1 MNNIIK
7 SMIGAARL
15 DAQTYERVEA
25 DPSTTVAAVLVV
37 LVASVAA
44 SIGIGAT
51 DPGGVLGVTLGAMAT
66 WMVWVV
72 LTYVIG
78 TRILPESQTHATIGE
93 VLRTTGFSATPGIL
107 RIFGFLPA
115 IGSAIFFIVTIW
127 MLFAFVIAVRQAL
140 DYAGSLR
147 ALLVCILGWL
157 IHGVLFF
164 AFVVTAI

>member
-1 MNNIIK
+1 MNNMIK

-15 DAQTYERVEA
+15 DSQTYERVEA
-25 DPSTTVAAVLVV
+25 DPGTTLGAVCVV
-37 LVASVAA
+37 VVASAAA

-51 DPGGVLGVTLGAMAT
+51 DLGSIIGVTLGAMAT
-66 WMVWVV
+66 WMVWVA

-93 VLRTTGFSATPGIL
+93 VLRTTGFSASPGIL

-115 IGSAIFFIVTIW
+115 VGWAIFFAVTIW
-127 MLFAFVIAVRQAL
+127 MLFAFVVAVRQAL
-140 DYAGSLR
+140 DYAGSPR
-147 ALLVCILGWL
+147 ALLVCLLGWL
-157 IHGVLFF
+157 IHGILFF

>member
-1 MNNIIK
+1 MNNLIK

-25 DPSTTVAAVLVV
+25 DPRTTAAAVFVV

-51 DPGGVLGVTLGAMAT
+51 DLGGLLGVTLGARAT
-66 WMVWVV
+66 WMVWAG

-78 TRILPESQTHATIGE
+78 TRIFPESQTHATIGE
-93 VLRTTGFSATPGIL
+93 VLRATGFSASPGIF
-107 RIFGFLPA
+107 RIFGFLPVV
-115 IGSAIFFIVTIW
+115 GWAIFFGVTIW
-127 MLFAFVIAVRQAL
+127 MRFAFVVAVRQAL
-140 DYAGSLR
+140 DYAGSSC
-147 ALLVCILGWL
+147 ALLVCVLGGL

>member
-1 MNNIIK
+1 MNNMIK

-25 DPSTTVAAVLVV
+25 DPSTTVAAVFVV

-51 DPGGVLGVTLGAMAT
+51 DLGSVIGVTLGAMAT
-66 WMVWVV
+66 WMVWVA

-78 TRILPESQTHATIGE
+78 TRILPETQTHATIGE
-93 VLRTTGFSATPGIL
+93 VLRTTGFSASPGIL
-107 RIFGFLPA
+107 RIFGFLPTV
-115 IGSAIFFIVTIW
+115 GWAIFFGVTIW
-127 MLFAFVIAVRQAL
+127 MLFAFVVAVRQAL
-140 DYAGSLR
+140 DYAGSPR
-147 ALLVCILGWL
+147 ALLVCMLGWL

>member
-1 MNNIIK
+1 MSNMMK

-25 DPSTTVAAVLVV
+25 DPSTTAAAVFVV
-37 LVASVAA
+37 LMASVAA
-44 SIGIGAT
+44 SIGIGVT
-51 DPGGVLGVTLGAMAT
+51 DFGGLVGVTLGAMAT
-66 WMVWVV
+66 WMVWVG
-72 LTYVIG
+72 LTYIIG
-78 TRILPESQTHATIGE
+78 TRILPESQTHATLGE
-93 VLRTTGFSATPGIL
+93 VLRTTGFSAAPGIL

-115 IGSAIFFIVTIW
+115 VGWAIFFGVTIW

>member
-1 MNNIIK
+1 MKNMIK

-25 DPSTTVAAVLVV
+25 DPSTTVAAVFVV

-44 SIGIGAT
+44 AIGIGVR
-51 DPGGVLGVTLGAMAT
+51 DPGGILGVTLGALAT
-66 WMVWVV
+66 WMVWVG

-115 IGSAIFFIVTIW
+115 IGSAIFFGVTIW

-140 DYAGSLR
+140 DYAGSAR

>member
-25 DPSTTVAAVLVV
+25 DPSTTVAAVFVV

-44 SIGIGAT
+44 AIGIGVR
-51 DPGGVLGVTLGAMAT
+51 DPGGILGVTLGALAT
-66 WMVWVV
+66 WMVWVG

-115 IGSAIFFIVTIW
+115 IGWAIFFGVTIW

-140 DYAGSLR
+140 DYAGSAR